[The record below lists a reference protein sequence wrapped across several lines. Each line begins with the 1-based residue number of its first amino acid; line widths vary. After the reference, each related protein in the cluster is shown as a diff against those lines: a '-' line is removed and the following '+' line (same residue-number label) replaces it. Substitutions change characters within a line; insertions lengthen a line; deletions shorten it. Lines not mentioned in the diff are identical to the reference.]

1 MTDAVDAVLERVR
14 DRVTPDADER
24 AALEAVVEQVLDRA
38 EAAVADLD
46 VEADVLH
53 LGSTARDTW
62 LSGDRDVDV
71 FVRFPT
77 SLDREE
83 LEAVGLRVGH
93 AVIPDGHEDY
103 AEHPYVVGEVDGFEV
118 DLVPCYDVADA
129 TAIRSAV
136 DRTPFHNDYLEGRLD
151 DVTGEVRLAKQFL
164 TGIGSYGSDLRTRGF
179 SGFLVE
185 LLIVEYGRFREL
197 LEAAADWHPPV
208 ALDPED
214 HAAATFDD
222 PLVVVDPT
230 DPERN
235 VASACSHENV
245 ARLQHYAR
253 AFLADPDEARFEPR
267 RPEPLD
273 ASGLAAVIE
282 SRGTT
287 PVAVRFEAP
296 DVVADQLYPQLEK
309 SLGGVTDGLDRRG
322 FEVLRAATWAAE
334 SAALYAELAVA
345 SRPRIQRHE
354 GPPVGVR
361 EHATS
366 FVEKYADDER
376 VAGPFIDGDRFV
388 VERPREFTSARGLLA
403 SAAIFDVRLGPD
415 VASSLEAGYDVL
427 VGDEVTA
434 LADEFGRDLAAFYD
448 PKP

>member
-71 FVRFPT
+71 FVQFPT
-77 SLDREE
+77 SLDRDE
-83 LEAVGLRVGH
+83 LEAHGLRVGH
-93 AVIPDGHEDY
+93 AVLPDGHEEY
-103 AEHPYVVGEVDGFEV
+103 AEHPYVVSAVDGFEV
-118 DLVPCYDVADA
+118 DLVPCYDVAEA

-136 DRTPFHNDYLEGRLD
+136 DRTPFHNDYLEDRLE
-151 DVTGEVRLAKQFL
+151 DVAGEVRLAKQFL

-185 LLIVEYGRFREL
+185 LLVLEYGSFRVL
-197 LEAAADWHPPV
+197 LEAAASWHPPV
-208 ALDPED
+208 EVDPAG

-222 PLVVVDPT
+222 PLVVIDPT
-230 DPERN
+230 DHERN
-235 VASACSHENV
+235 VASVCSRENV

-253 AFLADPDEARFEPR
+253 TFLANPDEGYFEPR

-273 ASGLAAVIE
+273 ESALAEIVE

-287 PVAVRFEAP
+287 PVAIRFEAP
-296 DVVADQLYPQLEK
+296 DVVEDQLYPQLER
-309 SLGGVTDGLDRRG
+309 SLGGVTDALERRG
-322 FEVLRAATWAAE
+322 YDALRAEAWAAE
-334 SAALYAELAVA
+334 SAVLYAELAVA
-345 SRPRIQRHE
+345 SRPAVERHE
-354 GPPVGVR
+354 GPPVHVR
-361 EHATS
+361 EHATD
-366 FVEKYADDER
+366 FFEKYADDEH

-388 VERPREFTSARGLLA
+388 VERPREFTSARAFLE
-403 SAAIFDVRLGPD
+403 SAAVFDVRLGAD
-415 VASSLEAGYDVL
+415 VVSSLEAGSDVL